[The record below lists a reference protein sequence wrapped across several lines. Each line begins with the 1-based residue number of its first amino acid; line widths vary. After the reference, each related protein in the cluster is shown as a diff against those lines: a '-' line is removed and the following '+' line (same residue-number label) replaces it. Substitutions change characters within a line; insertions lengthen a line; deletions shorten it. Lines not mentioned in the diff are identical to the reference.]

1 MHPLQS
7 FAATQFQVNPFEG
20 INFSVEGDP
29 PAVELAIDMV
39 HCLGGKA
46 FEISSSAK
54 TQYHASAVMASNYLI
69 ALLDMACTLTGEAG
83 LSEKESLNILILLIR
98 GSLEN
103 A

>member
-1 MHPLQS
+1 
-7 FAATQFQVNPFEG
+7 
-20 INFSVEGDP
+20 
-29 PAVELAIDMV
+29 
-39 HCLGGKA
+39 
-46 FEISSSAK
+46 
-54 TQYHASAVMASNYLI
+54 MASNYLI